1 MSIHPGY
8 SGQEFMPERARPHPL
23 APLGAT
29 RGRSHLQVD
38 GGIANDNIRSV
49 YDAGADLIV
58 CGSAIF
64 GMEDLPRA
72 YRRLVQQLA

>member
-8 SGQEFMPERARPHPL
+8 SGQEFMPRALDRVRRL
-23 APLGAT
+23 
-29 RGRSHLQVD
+29 RSSLPPQTHLQVD

-49 YDAGADLIV
+49 YDAGADLLV

-64 GMEDLPRA
+64 GMEDLPRS
-72 YRRLVQQLA
+72 YRRLVQLLA

>member
-8 SGQEFMPERARPHPL
+8 SGQEFMPDALGRLSKLRALLPENVHV
-23 APLGAT
+23 
-29 RGRSHLQVD
+29 QVD
-38 GGIANDNIRSV
+38 GGITSDNVRSV

-58 CGSAIF
+58 AGTAIF

-72 YRRLVQQLA
+72 YRRLVQLLA